1 MACETEFLKRLH
13 EAGLRLTPQREL
25 VLRALHDIEG
35 LATAEE
41 IHHLVQA
48 SASAVDI
55 STVYRTL
62 DLLSQF
68 GFVAVLEGEDG
79 QRRYDCWRING
90 RNLPSGVQRCGVW
103 RGCRWM
109 RRDPFRGL
117 QEMQVFTAPEK
128 LTIAGLCCACRRRW
142 KDGRQVDGSRR

>member
-1 MACETEFLKRLH
+1 MACEAEFLKRLH

-41 IHHLVQA
+41 IHHLVQS

-79 QRRYDCWRING
+79 QRRYE
-90 RNLPSGVQRCGVW
+90 LLGVHGPHLHLVCQRCGAVEGMPLDEA
-103 RGCRWM
+103 R
-109 RRDPFRGL
+109 PFLNAL
-117 QEMQVFTAPEK
+117 QEMYGFTAIPEK
-128 LTIAGLCCACRRRW
+128 LTIAGLCRACSQALE
-142 KDGRQVDGSRR
+142 DEPAG